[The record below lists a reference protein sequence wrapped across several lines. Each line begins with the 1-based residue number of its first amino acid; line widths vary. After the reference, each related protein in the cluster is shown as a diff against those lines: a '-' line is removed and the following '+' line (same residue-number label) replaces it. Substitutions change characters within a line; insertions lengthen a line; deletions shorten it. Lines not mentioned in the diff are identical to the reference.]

1 MNKSS
6 KVDWA
11 GEARGI
17 SDVVFARLRT
27 EERIYVNS
35 VTTASDVWIATMT
48 QTLSRSMKLEDCVMG
63 LVYECEIN
71 NRELVDVIEEAL
83 VSRREHYKRISK

>member
-1 MNKSS
+1 MKSS

-17 SDVVFARLRT
+17 SDVVLSRLRT

-35 VTTASDVWIATMT
+35 VTTDSDVWTATMT
-48 QTLSRSMKLEDCVMG
+48 QTLSRSMKLEDCVMA